1 MISILVVTEASEAAT
16 AGEEA
21 TEHLVHGGLVS
32 LVSVI
37 LLFPFPSGLLPRVK
51 VHLS

>member
-1 MISILVVTEASEAAT
+1 MISILVVTEASETAT

-21 TEHLVHGGLVS
+21 AEHLVHGGLVS

>member
-1 MISILVVTEASEAAT
+1 MISILVVTEASETAT

-21 TEHLVHGGLVS
+21 AGGCVKHLVHGELVW

-37 LLFPFPSGLLPRVK
+37 LLFPFPSGL
-51 VHLS
+51 

>member
-1 MISILVVTEASEAAT
+1 MISILVVTEASETAST

-21 TEHLVHGGLVS
+21 AGGCVKHLVHGGLVS

-37 LLFPFPSGLLPRVK
+37 LLFPFPSGL
-51 VHLS
+51 